1 MKIELLYFPQ
11 LVIEV
16 VISNPNSNEWD
27 MDMC

>member
-16 VISNPNSNEWD
+16 VISSPNSNEWD